1 MTEAM
6 NQTMSEA
13 DLIRLVE
20 QFEVRHVIQSY
31 HPILLFSL
39 SGFYDL
45 KTLQTREFQSYKI

>member
-39 SGFYDL
+39 SGFYSKL
-45 KTLQTREFQSYKI
+45 FSTSFVKR

>member
-1 MTEAM
+1 M

-31 HPILLFSL
+31 DPISLFTFKWILLKLFR
-39 SGFYDL
+39 Y
-45 KTLQTREFQSYKI
+45 